1 MTERIHYGVHTD
13 LEAAA
18 DELLRDALADLPRG
32 MKMDVLTPWKLRDR
46 LGREV
51 YTADGVPDAAV
62 RKGIFGRAWNAA
74 AAHLNSCEGTSARRR
89 RVDDGDIAKSAYFP
103 ERAYQDK
110 AGKVY
115 NGRVR
120 SQKLCRILQWGRT
133 TRLQCTPCC
142 RYLAAGPE
150 TTCSKCQTIYVSE
163 EAFACV

>member
-1 MTERIHYGVHTD
+1 MTERVHYGVHMD

-51 YTADGVPDAAV
+51 YTSEGVPDPAV

-74 AAHLNSCEGTSARRR
+74 SAHLNSRDGTTSRRARTEENP
-89 RVDDGDIAKSAYFP
+89 AAYFP
-103 ERAYQDK
+103 DQAYQDK

-115 NGRVR
+115 SGRVR

-133 TRLQCTPCC
+133 TRLQCAPCC

-150 TTCSKCQTIYVSE
+150 TRCSKCQTIYVSE
-163 EAFACV
+163 EAFICV